1 MLDADSR
8 DSVLPRELF
17 FFYQKSLAETERLIM
32 EKWMVYNK
40 RADFQ
45 KIGKEFG
52 IDPVIARLI
61 RNRDIQDLEEIRT
74 YLYGTRQE
82 IPEPWKMKDIGKAV
96 EILLEKIEAKKK
108 IRIIGDY
115 DIDGVT
121 ATCILLKG
129 LKRLGADVDTYIPDR
144 VKDGYGMHEQLIDKA
159 LEDQVDTILTCD
171 NGIAAAAEI
180 AYAKREGLT
189 VIITDH
195 HDIPFQDTE
204 NERKWIIPEADA
216 VVNPKQ
222 NDCLYSN
229 KNICGAVVAWKLI
242 WALYEKA
249 EINMEEVWDFLEL
262 AAIATVGDVM
272 DLQGE
277 NRIIVKEGLKKLP
290 KTSFEGLKALIRVN
304 NLEGAEITAYH
315 VGFVLGPCINASGR
329 LDTAARSLELLLA
342 DNLEDAMRLADD
354 LYALNQSRK
363 AMTENGKEQAIQNI
377 KENGLDKDRV
387 LVVYLPDCHESL
399 AGIIAGRI
407 RETYNKPVFV
417 LTRGADGVK
426 GSGRSI
432 EAYSMYEELV
442 KCGDLLTQFG
452 GHPMAA
458 GLSMDEKNVDTFRRR
473 LNDNCTLTEQ
483 DLLPKIMIDVPMPIS
498 YLSKKLT
505 EQLKILEPFGKG
517 NTKPLFAQK
526 NLHVTGLRILGRNRN
541 VVKMFL
547 VDESGSRMDAV
558 YFGEAQKFA
567 DFVQT
572 HDTISVTYYP
582 EINVYQ
588 GRENLQIVVRNYC

>member
-1 MLDADSR
+1 
-8 DSVLPRELF
+8 
-17 FFYQKSLAETERLIM
+17 M

-40 RADFQ
+40 KADFQ
-45 KIGKEFG
+45 KIGSEFG

-61 RNRDIQDLEEIRT
+61 RNRDIQDMKEIRS
-74 YLYGTRQE
+74 YLYGTLAE
-82 IPEPWKMKDIGKAV
+82 IPSPWKMKDMERAV
-96 EILLEKIEAKKK
+96 QILQKKITQKKK

-129 LKRLGADVDTYIPDR
+129 LKRLNANVDTYIPDR

-159 LEDQVDTILTCD
+159 LEDGIDTILTCD

-180 AYAKREGLT
+180 EYAKKEGLT
-189 VIITDH
+189 VIVTDH
-195 HDIPFQDTE
+195 HDIPFHDTE
-204 NERKWIIPEADA
+204 DGRIWIIPKADA

-222 NDCLYSN
+222 NDCLYPN

-242 WALYEKA
+242 WALYERLGIDSD
-249 EINMEEVWDFLEL
+249 EIWDFLEL

-277 NRIIVKEGLKKLP
+277 NRIIVKEGLKKLSS
-290 KTSFEGLKALIRVN
+290 TSFEGLKALICVN

-315 VGFVLGPCINASGR
+315 VGFVIGPCINASGR

-342 DNLEDAMRLADD
+342 DNMEDAMKLADD
-354 LYALNQSRK
+354 LYDLNQSRK
-363 AMTENGKEQAIQNI
+363 AMTEQGKEQAIQSI
-377 KENGLDKDRV
+377 EENNLGKDRV

-407 RETYNKPVFV
+407 REAYNKPVFV
-417 LTRGADGVK
+417 LTKGADGVK

-442 KCGDLLTQFG
+442 KCSDLLTQFG

-458 GLSMDEKNVDTFRRR
+458 GLSMEEKNVELFRRC

-483 DLLPKIMIDVPMPIS
+483 DLIPKIMIDVPMPIS

-505 EQLKILEPFGKG
+505 EQLKVLEPFGKG
-517 NTKPLFAQK
+517 NSKPLFAQK
-526 NLHVTGLRILGRNRN
+526 NLRAVGIRVLGRNRN
-541 VVKMFL
+541 VAKML
-547 VDESGSRMDAV
+547 LIDENGIKMDAV
-558 YFGEAQKFA
+558 YFGEAQEFV
-567 DFVQT
+567 DFVQA

-582 EINVYQ
+582 EINVFQ
-588 GRENLQIVVRNYC
+588 GRENLQVVIKNYC

>member
-1 MLDADSR
+1 
-8 DSVLPRELF
+8 
-17 FFYQKSLAETERLIM
+17 M

-40 RADFQ
+40 KADFQ
-45 KIGKEFG
+45 KIGSEFG

-61 RNRDIQDLEEIRT
+61 RNRDIQDMKEIRS
-74 YLYGTRQE
+74 YLYGTLAE
-82 IPEPWKMKDIGKAV
+82 IPSPWKMKDMERAV
-96 EILLEKIEAKKK
+96 QILQKKITQKKK

-129 LKRLGADVDTYIPDR
+129 LKRLNANVDTYIPDR

-159 LEDQVDTILTCD
+159 LEDGIDTILTCD

-180 AYAKREGLT
+180 EYAKKEGLT
-189 VIITDH
+189 VIVTDH
-195 HDIPFQDTE
+195 HDIPFRDTE
-204 NERKWIIPEADA
+204 DGRIWIIPKADA

-222 NDCLYSN
+222 NDCLYPN

-242 WALYEKA
+242 WSLYERLGIDSD
-249 EINMEEVWDFLEL
+249 EIWDFLEL

-277 NRIIVKEGLKKLP
+277 NRIIVKEGLKKLSS
-290 KTSFEGLKALIRVN
+290 TSFEGLKALICVN

-315 VGFVLGPCINASGR
+315 VGFVIGPCINASGR

-342 DNLEDAMRLADD
+342 DNMEDAMKLADD
-354 LYALNQSRK
+354 LYDLNQSRK
-363 AMTENGKEQAIQNI
+363 AMTEQGKEQAIQSI
-377 KENGLDKDRV
+377 EENNLGKDRV

-407 RETYNKPVFV
+407 REAYNKPVFV
-417 LTRGADGVK
+417 LTKGADGVK

-442 KCGDLLTQFG
+442 KCSDLLTQFG

-458 GLSMDEKNVDTFRRR
+458 GLSMEEKNVELFRRR

-483 DLLPKIMIDVPMPIS
+483 DLIPKIMIDVPMPIS

-505 EQLKILEPFGKG
+505 EQLKVLEPFGKG
-517 NTKPLFAQK
+517 NSKPLFAQK
-526 NLHVTGLRILGRNRN
+526 NLRAVGIRVLGRNRN
-541 VVKMFL
+541 VAKMFL
-547 VDESGSRMDAV
+547 IDENGIKMDAV
-558 YFGEAQKFA
+558 YFGEAQEFV
-567 DFVQT
+567 DFVQA

-582 EINVYQ
+582 EINVFQ
-588 GRENLQIVVRNYC
+588 GRENLQVVIKNYC

>member
-1 MLDADSR
+1 
-8 DSVLPRELF
+8 
-17 FFYQKSLAETERLIM
+17 M

-40 RADFQ
+40 KADFQ
-45 KIGKEFG
+45 KIGSEFG

-61 RNRDIQDLEEIRT
+61 RNRDIQDMKEIRS
-74 YLYGTRQE
+74 YLYGTLAE
-82 IPEPWKMKDIGKAV
+82 IPSPWKMKDMERAV
-96 EILLEKIEAKKK
+96 QILQKKITQKKK

-129 LKRLGADVDTYIPDR
+129 LKRLNANVDTYIPDR

-159 LEDQVDTILTCD
+159 LEDGIDTILTCD

-180 AYAKREGLT
+180 EYAKKEGLT
-189 VIITDH
+189 VIVTDH
-195 HDIPFQDTE
+195 HDIPFRDTE
-204 NERKWIIPEADA
+204 DGRIWIIPKADA

-222 NDCLYSN
+222 NDCLYPN

-242 WALYEKA
+242 WALYERLGIDSD
-249 EINMEEVWDFLEL
+249 EIWDFLEL
-262 AAIATVGDVM
+262 AAISTVGDVM

-277 NRIIVKEGLKKLP
+277 NRIIVKEGLKKLSS
-290 KTSFEGLKALIRVN
+290 TSFEGLKALICVN

-315 VGFVLGPCINASGR
+315 VGFVIGPCINASGR

-342 DNLEDAMRLADD
+342 DNMEDAMKLADD
-354 LYALNQSRK
+354 LYDLNQSRK
-363 AMTENGKEQAIQNI
+363 AMTEQGKEQAIQSI
-377 KENGLDKDRV
+377 EENNLGKDRV

-407 RETYNKPVFV
+407 REAYNKPVFV
-417 LTRGADGVK
+417 LTKGADGVK

-442 KCGDLLTQFG
+442 KCSDLLTQFG

-458 GLSMDEKNVDTFRRR
+458 GLSMEEKNVELFRRR

-483 DLLPKIMIDVPMPIS
+483 DLIPKIMIDVPMPIS

-505 EQLKILEPFGKG
+505 EQLKVLEPFGKG
-517 NTKPLFAQK
+517 NSKPLFAQK
-526 NLHVTGLRILGRNRN
+526 NLRAVGIRVLGRNRN
-541 VVKMFL
+541 VAKML
-547 VDESGSRMDAV
+547 LIDENGIKMDAV
-558 YFGEAQKFA
+558 YFGEAQEFV
-567 DFVQT
+567 DFVQA

-582 EINVYQ
+582 EINVFQ
-588 GRENLQIVVRNYC
+588 GRENLQVVIKNYC

>member
-1 MLDADSR
+1 
-8 DSVLPRELF
+8 
-17 FFYQKSLAETERLIM
+17 M

-40 RADFQ
+40 KADFQ
-45 KIGKEFG
+45 KIGSEFG

-61 RNRDIQDLEEIRT
+61 RNRDIQDMKEIHS
-74 YLYGTRQE
+74 YLYGTLAE
-82 IPEPWKMKDIGKAV
+82 IPSPWKMKDMERAV
-96 EILLEKIEAKKK
+96 QILQKKITQKKK

-129 LKRLGADVDTYIPDR
+129 LKRLNANVDTYIPDR

-159 LEDQVDTILTCD
+159 LEDGIDTILTCD

-180 AYAKREGLT
+180 EYAKKEGLT
-189 VIITDH
+189 VIVTDH
-195 HDIPFQDTE
+195 HDIPFRDTE
-204 NERKWIIPEADA
+204 DGRIWIIPKADA

-222 NDCLYSN
+222 NDCLYPN

-242 WALYEKA
+242 WALYERLGIDSD
-249 EINMEEVWDFLEL
+249 EIWDFLEL

-277 NRIIVKEGLKKLP
+277 NRIIVKEGLKKLSS
-290 KTSFEGLKALIRVN
+290 TSFEGLKALICVN

-315 VGFVLGPCINASGR
+315 VGFVVGPCINASGR

-342 DNLEDAMRLADD
+342 DNMEDAMKLADD
-354 LYALNQSRK
+354 LYDLNQSRK
-363 AMTENGKEQAIQNI
+363 AMTEQGKEQAIQSI
-377 KENGLDKDRV
+377 EENNLGKDRV

-407 RETYNKPVFV
+407 REAYNKPVFV
-417 LTRGADGVK
+417 LTKGVDGVK

-442 KCGDLLTQFG
+442 KCSDLLTQFG

-458 GLSMDEKNVDTFRRR
+458 GLSMEEKNVELFRRR

-483 DLLPKIMIDVPMPIS
+483 DLIPKIMIDVPMPIS

-505 EQLKILEPFGKG
+505 EQLKVLEPFGKG
-517 NTKPLFAQK
+517 NSKPLFAQK
-526 NLHVTGLRILGRNRN
+526 NLRAVGIRVFGRNRN
-541 VVKMFL
+541 VAKML
-547 VDESGSRMDAV
+547 LIDENGIKMDAV
-558 YFGEAQKFA
+558 YFGEAQEFV
-567 DFVQT
+567 DFVQA

-582 EINVYQ
+582 EINVFQ
-588 GRENLQIVVRNYC
+588 GRENLQVVIKNYC

>member
-1 MLDADSR
+1 
-8 DSVLPRELF
+8 
-17 FFYQKSLAETERLIM
+17 M

-40 RADFQ
+40 KADFQ
-45 KIGKEFG
+45 KIGSEFG

-61 RNRDIQDLEEIRT
+61 RNRDIQDMKEIRS
-74 YLYGTRQE
+74 YLYGTLAE
-82 IPEPWKMKDIGKAV
+82 IPSPWKMKDMERAV
-96 EILLEKIEAKKK
+96 QILQKKITQKKK

-129 LKRLGADVDTYIPDR
+129 LKRLNANVDTYIPDR

-159 LEDQVDTILTCD
+159 LEDGIDTILTCD

-180 AYAKREGLT
+180 EYAKKEGLT
-189 VIITDH
+189 VIVTDH
-195 HDIPFQDTE
+195 HDIPFRDTE
-204 NERKWIIPEADA
+204 DGRIWIIPKADA

-222 NDCLYSN
+222 NDCLYPN

-242 WALYEKA
+242 WALYERLGIDSD
-249 EINMEEVWDFLEL
+249 EIWDFLEL

-277 NRIIVKEGLKKLP
+277 NRIIVKEGLKKLSS
-290 KTSFEGLKALIRVN
+290 TSFEGLKALICVN

-315 VGFVLGPCINASGR
+315 VGFVIGPCINASGR

-342 DNLEDAMRLADD
+342 DNMEDAMKLADD
-354 LYALNQSRK
+354 LYDLNQSRK
-363 AMTENGKEQAIQNI
+363 AMTEQGKEQAIQSI
-377 KENGLDKDRV
+377 EENNLGKDRV

-407 RETYNKPVFV
+407 REAYNKPVFV
-417 LTRGADGVK
+417 LTKGADGVK

-442 KCGDLLTQFG
+442 KCSDLLMQFG

-458 GLSMDEKNVDTFRRR
+458 GLSMEEKNVELFRRR

-483 DLLPKIMIDVPMPIS
+483 DLIPKIMIDVPMPIS

-505 EQLKILEPFGKG
+505 EQLKVLEPFGKG
-517 NTKPLFAQK
+517 NSKPFFAQK
-526 NLHVTGLRILGRNRN
+526 NLRAVWIRVFGRNRN
-541 VVKMFL
+541 VAKML
-547 VDESGSRMDAV
+547 LIDENGIKMDAV
-558 YFGEAQKFA
+558 YFGNTS
-567 DFVQT
+567 DFQNYIAGRYGKNAMEQLLQGSGKG
-572 HDTISVTYYP
+572 ISMAFTYYP
-582 EINVYQ
+582 DINEYQ
-588 GRENLQIVVRNYC
+588 GIKNIQIIIQNYK

>member
-1 MLDADSR
+1 
-8 DSVLPRELF
+8 
-17 FFYQKSLAETERLIM
+17 M

-40 RADFQ
+40 KADFQ
-45 KIGKEFG
+45 KIGSEFG

-61 RNRDIQDLEEIRT
+61 RNRDIQDMKEIRS
-74 YLYGTRQE
+74 YLYGTLAE
-82 IPEPWKMKDIGKAV
+82 IPSPWKMKDMERAV
-96 EILLEKIEAKKK
+96 QILQKKITQKKK

-129 LKRLGADVDTYIPDR
+129 LKRLNANVDTYIPDR

-159 LEDQVDTILTCD
+159 LEDGIDTILTCD

-180 AYAKREGLT
+180 EYAKKEGLT
-189 VIITDH
+189 VIVTDH
-195 HDIPFQDTE
+195 HDIPFRDTE
-204 NERKWIIPEADA
+204 DGRIWIIPKADA

-222 NDCLYSN
+222 NDCLYPN

-242 WALYEKA
+242 WALYERLGIDSD
-249 EINMEEVWDFLEL
+249 EIWDFLEL

-277 NRIIVKEGLKKLP
+277 NRIIVKEGLKKLSS
-290 KTSFEGLKALIRVN
+290 TSFEGLKALICVN

-315 VGFVLGPCINASGR
+315 VGFVIGPCINASGR

-342 DNLEDAMRLADD
+342 DNMEDAMKLADD
-354 LYALNQSRK
+354 LYDLNQSRK
-363 AMTENGKEQAIQNI
+363 AMTEQGKEQAIQSI
-377 KENGLDKDRV
+377 EENNLGKDRV

-407 RETYNKPVFV
+407 REAYNKPVFV
-417 LTRGADGVK
+417 LTKGADGVK

-442 KCGDLLTQFG
+442 KCSDLLTQFG

-458 GLSMDEKNVDTFRRR
+458 GLSMEEKNVELFRRR

-483 DLLPKIMIDVPMPIS
+483 DLIPKIMIDVPMPIS

-505 EQLKILEPFGKG
+505 EQLKVLEPFGKG
-517 NTKPLFAQK
+517 NSKPLFAQK
-526 NLHVTGLRILGRNRN
+526 TLRAVGIRVLGRNRN
-541 VVKMFL
+541 VAKML
-547 VDESGSRMDAV
+547 LIDENGIKMDAV
-558 YFGEAQKFA
+558 YFGEAQEFVH
-567 DFVQT
+567 FVQA

-582 EINVYQ
+582 EINVFQ
-588 GRENLQIVVRNYC
+588 GRENLQVVIKNYC

>member
-1 MLDADSR
+1 
-8 DSVLPRELF
+8 
-17 FFYQKSLAETERLIM
+17 M

-40 RADFQ
+40 KADFQ
-45 KIGKEFG
+45 KIGSEFG

-61 RNRDIQDLEEIRT
+61 RNRDIQDMKEIRS
-74 YLYGTRQE
+74 YLYGTLAE
-82 IPEPWKMKDIGKAV
+82 IPSPWKMKDMERAV
-96 EILLEKIEAKKK
+96 QILQKKITQKKK

-129 LKRLGADVDTYIPDR
+129 LKRLNANVDTYIPDR
-144 VKDGYGMHEQLIDKA
+144 VKDGYGMHEQLINKA
-159 LEDQVDTILTCD
+159 LEDGIDTILTCD

-180 AYAKREGLT
+180 EYAKKEGLT
-189 VIITDH
+189 VIVTDH
-195 HDIPFQDTE
+195 HDIPFRDTE
-204 NERKWIIPEADA
+204 DGRIWIIPKADA

-222 NDCLYSN
+222 NDCLYPN
-229 KNICGAVVAWKLI
+229 KNICGTVVAWKLI
-242 WALYEKA
+242 WALYERL
-249 EINMEEVWDFLEL
+249 EIDSDEIWDFLEL

-277 NRIIVKEGLKKLP
+277 NRIIVKEGLKKLSS
-290 KTSFEGLKALIRVN
+290 TSFEGLKALICVN

-315 VGFVLGPCINASGR
+315 VGFVIGPCINASGR

-342 DNLEDAMRLADD
+342 DNMEDAMKLADD
-354 LYALNQSRK
+354 LYDLNQSRK
-363 AMTENGKEQAIQNI
+363 AMTEQGKEQAIQSI
-377 KENGLDKDRV
+377 EENNLGKDRV

-407 RETYNKPVFV
+407 REAYNKPVFV
-417 LTRGADGVK
+417 LTKGADGVK

-442 KCGDLLTQFG
+442 KCSDLLTQFG

-458 GLSMDEKNVDTFRRR
+458 GLSMEEKNVELFRRR

-483 DLLPKIMIDVPMPIS
+483 DLIPKIMIDVPMPIS

-505 EQLKILEPFGKG
+505 EQLKVLEPFGKG
-517 NTKPLFAQK
+517 NSKPLFAQK
-526 NLHVTGLRILGRNRN
+526 NLRAVGICVFGRNRN
-541 VVKMFL
+541 VAKML
-547 VDESGSRMDAV
+547 LIDENGIKMDAV
-558 YFGEAQKFA
+558 YFGEAQEFV
-567 DFVQT
+567 DFVQA

-582 EINVYQ
+582 EINVFQ
-588 GRENLQIVVRNYC
+588 GRENLQVVIKNYC

>member
-1 MLDADSR
+1 
-8 DSVLPRELF
+8 
-17 FFYQKSLAETERLIM
+17 M

-40 RADFQ
+40 KADFQ
-45 KIGKEFG
+45 KIGSEFG

-61 RNRDIQDLEEIRT
+61 RNRDIQDMKEIRS
-74 YLYGTRQE
+74 YLYGTLAE
-82 IPEPWKMKDIGKAV
+82 IPSPWKMKDMERAV
-96 EILLEKIEAKKK
+96 QILQKKITQKKK

-129 LKRLGADVDTYIPDR
+129 LKRLGANVDTYIPDR

-159 LEDQVDTILTCD
+159 LEDGIDTILTCD

-180 AYAKREGLT
+180 EYAKKEGLT
-189 VIITDH
+189 VIVTDH
-195 HDIPFQDTE
+195 HDIPFRDTE
-204 NERKWIIPEADA
+204 DGRIWIIPKADA

-222 NDCLYSN
+222 NDCLYPN

-242 WALYEKA
+242 WALYERLGIDSD
-249 EINMEEVWDFLEL
+249 EIWDFLEL

-277 NRIIVKEGLKKLP
+277 NRIIVKEGLKKLSS
-290 KTSFEGLKALIRVN
+290 TSFEGLKALICVN

-315 VGFVLGPCINASGR
+315 VGFVIGPCINASGR

-342 DNLEDAMRLADD
+342 DNMEDAMKLADD
-354 LYALNQSRK
+354 LYDLNQSRK
-363 AMTENGKEQAIQNI
+363 AMTEQGKEQAIQSI
-377 KENGLDKDRV
+377 EENNLGKDRV

-407 RETYNKPVFV
+407 REAYNKPVFV
-417 LTRGADGVK
+417 LTKGSDGVK

-442 KCGDLLTQFG
+442 KCSDLLTQFG

-458 GLSMDEKNVDTFRRR
+458 GLSMEEKNVELFRRR

-483 DLLPKIMIDVPMPIS
+483 DLIPKIMIDVPMPIS

-505 EQLKILEPFGKG
+505 EQLKVLEPFGKG
-517 NTKPLFAQK
+517 NSKPLFAQK
-526 NLHVTGLRILGRNRN
+526 NLRAVGIRVFGRNRN
-541 VVKMFL
+541 VAKML
-547 VDESGSRMDAV
+547 LIDENGIKMDAV
-558 YFGEAQKFA
+558 YFGEAQEFV
-567 DFVQT
+567 DFVQA

-582 EINVYQ
+582 EINVFQ
-588 GRENLQIVVRNYC
+588 GRENLQVVIKNYC

>member
-1 MLDADSR
+1 
-8 DSVLPRELF
+8 
-17 FFYQKSLAETERLIM
+17 M

-40 RADFQ
+40 KADFQ
-45 KIGKEFG
+45 KIGSEFG

-61 RNRDIQDLEEIRT
+61 RNRDIQDMKEIRS
-74 YLYGTRQE
+74 YLYGTLAE
-82 IPEPWKMKDIGKAV
+82 IPSPWKLKDMERAV
-96 EILLEKIEAKKK
+96 QILQKKITQKKK

-129 LKRLGADVDTYIPDR
+129 LKRLGANVDTYIPDR

-159 LEDQVDTILTCD
+159 LEDGIDTILTCD

-180 AYAKREGLT
+180 EYAKKEGLT
-189 VIITDH
+189 VIVTDH
-195 HDIPFQDTE
+195 HDIPFRDTE
-204 NERKWIIPEADA
+204 DGRIWIIPKADA
-216 VVNPKQ
+216 VMNPKQ
-222 NDCLYSN
+222 NDCLYPN

-242 WALYEKA
+242 WALYERLGIDSD
-249 EINMEEVWDFLEL
+249 EIWDFLEL

-277 NRIIVKEGLKKLP
+277 NRIIVKEGLKKLSS
-290 KTSFEGLKALIRVN
+290 TSFEGLKALICVN

-315 VGFVLGPCINASGR
+315 VGFVIGPCINASGR

-342 DNLEDAMRLADD
+342 DNMEDAMKLADD
-354 LYALNQSRK
+354 LYDLNQSRK
-363 AMTENGKEQAIQNI
+363 AMTEQGKEQAIQSI
-377 KENGLDKDRV
+377 EENNLGKDRV

-407 RETYNKPVFV
+407 REAYNKPVFV
-417 LTRGADGVK
+417 LTKGADGVK

-442 KCGDLLTQFG
+442 KCSDLLTQFG

-458 GLSMDEKNVDTFRRR
+458 GLSMEEKNVELFRRR

-483 DLLPKIMIDVPMPIS
+483 DLIPKIMIDVPMPIS

-505 EQLKILEPFGKG
+505 EQLKVLEPFGKG
-517 NTKPLFAQK
+517 NSKPLFAQK
-526 NLHVTGLRILGRNRN
+526 NLRAVGIRVFGRNRN
-541 VVKMFL
+541 VAKML
-547 VDESGSRMDAV
+547 LIDENEIKMDAV
-558 YFGEAQKFA
+558 YFGEAQEFV
-567 DFVQT
+567 DFVQA

-582 EINVYQ
+582 EINVFQ
-588 GRENLQIVVRNYC
+588 GRENLQVVIKNYC

>member
-1 MLDADSR
+1 
-8 DSVLPRELF
+8 
-17 FFYQKSLAETERLIM
+17 M

-40 RADFQ
+40 KADFQ
-45 KIGKEFG
+45 KIGSEFG

-61 RNRDIQDLEEIRT
+61 RNRDIQDMKEIRS
-74 YLYGTRQE
+74 YLYGTLAE
-82 IPEPWKMKDIGKAV
+82 IPSPWKMKDMERAV
-96 EILLEKIEAKKK
+96 QILQKKITQKKK

-129 LKRLGADVDTYIPDR
+129 LKRLNANVDTYIPDR

-159 LEDQVDTILTCD
+159 LEDGIDTILTCD

-180 AYAKREGLT
+180 EYAKKEGLT
-189 VIITDH
+189 VIVTDH
-195 HDIPFQDTE
+195 HDIPFRDTE
-204 NERKWIIPEADA
+204 DGRIWIIPKADA

-222 NDCLYSN
+222 NDCLYPN

-242 WALYEKA
+242 WALYERLGIDSD
-249 EINMEEVWDFLEL
+249 EIWDFLEL

-277 NRIIVKEGLKKLP
+277 NRIIVKEGLKKLSS
-290 KTSFEGLKALIRVN
+290 TSFEGLKALICVN

-315 VGFVLGPCINASGR
+315 VGFVIGPCINASGR

-342 DNLEDAMRLADD
+342 DNMEDAMKLADN
-354 LYALNQSRK
+354 LYDLNQSRK
-363 AMTENGKEQAIQNI
+363 AMTEQGKEQAIQSI
-377 KENGLDKDRV
+377 EENNLGKDRV

-407 RETYNKPVFV
+407 REAYNKPVFV
-417 LTRGADGVK
+417 LTKGADGVK

-442 KCGDLLTQFG
+442 KCSDLLTQFG

-458 GLSMDEKNVDTFRRR
+458 GLSMEEKNVELFRRR

-483 DLLPKIMIDVPMPIS
+483 DLIPQIMIDVPMPIS

-505 EQLKILEPFGKG
+505 EQLKVLEPFGKG
-517 NTKPLFAQK
+517 NSKPLFAQK
-526 NLHVTGLRILGRNRN
+526 NLRAVGIRVFGRNRN
-541 VVKMFL
+541 VAKML
-547 VDESGSRMDAV
+547 LIDENGIKMDAV
-558 YFGEAQKFA
+558 YFGEAQEFV
-567 DFVQT
+567 DFVQA

-582 EINVYQ
+582 EINVFQ
-588 GRENLQIVVRNYC
+588 GRENLQVVIKNYC

>member
-222 NDCLYSN
+222 NDCLYPN

-526 NLHVTGLRILGRNRN
+526 NLHATGLRILGRNRN

>member
-1 MLDADSR
+1 
-8 DSVLPRELF
+8 
-17 FFYQKSLAETERLIM
+17 M

-40 RADFQ
+40 KADFQ
-45 KIGKEFG
+45 KIGSEFG

-61 RNRDIQDLEEIRT
+61 RNRDIQDMKEIRS
-74 YLYGTRQE
+74 YLYGTLAE
-82 IPEPWKMKDIGKAV
+82 IPSPWKMKDMERAV
-96 EILLEKIEAKKK
+96 QILQKKITQKKK

-129 LKRLGADVDTYIPDR
+129 LKRLNANVDTYIPDR

-159 LEDQVDTILTCD
+159 LEDGIDTILTCD

-180 AYAKREGLT
+180 EYAKKEGLT
-189 VIITDH
+189 VIVTDH
-195 HDIPFQDTE
+195 HDIPFRDTE
-204 NERKWIIPEADA
+204 DGRIWIIPKADA

-222 NDCLYSN
+222 NDCLYPN

-242 WALYEKA
+242 WALYERL
-249 EINMEEVWDFLEL
+249 EIDSDEIWDFLEL

-277 NRIIVKEGLKKLP
+277 NRIIVKEGLKKLSS
-290 KTSFEGLKALIRVN
+290 TSFEGLKALICVN

-315 VGFVLGPCINASGR
+315 VGFVIGPCINASGR

-342 DNLEDAMRLADD
+342 DNMEDAMKLADD
-354 LYALNQSRK
+354 LYDLNQSRK
-363 AMTENGKEQAIQNI
+363 AMTEQGKEQAIQSI
-377 KENGLDKDRV
+377 EENNLGKDRV

-407 RETYNKPVFV
+407 REAYNKPVFV
-417 LTRGADGVK
+417 LTKGSDGVK

-442 KCGDLLTQFG
+442 KCSDLLMQFG

-458 GLSMDEKNVDTFRRR
+458 GLSMEEKNVELFRRR

-483 DLLPKIMIDVPMPIS
+483 DLIPKIMIDVPMPIS

-505 EQLKILEPFGKG
+505 EQLKVLEPFGKG
-517 NTKPLFAQK
+517 NSKPLFAQK
-526 NLHVTGLRILGRNRN
+526 NLRVVGIRVFGRNRN
-541 VVKMFL
+541 VAKML
-547 VDESGSRMDAV
+547 LIDENGIKMDAV
-558 YFGEAQKFA
+558 YFGEAQEFV
-567 DFVQT
+567 DFVQA

-582 EINVYQ
+582 EINVFQ
-588 GRENLQIVVRNYC
+588 GRENLQVVIKNYC

>member
-1 MLDADSR
+1 
-8 DSVLPRELF
+8 
-17 FFYQKSLAETERLIM
+17 M

-40 RADFQ
+40 KADFQ
-45 KIGKEFG
+45 KIGSEFG

-61 RNRDIQDLEEIRT
+61 RNRDIQDMKEIRS
-74 YLYGTRQE
+74 YLYGTLAE
-82 IPEPWKMKDIGKAV
+82 IPSPWKMKDMERAV
-96 EILLEKIEAKKK
+96 QILQKKITQKKK

-129 LKRLGADVDTYIPDR
+129 LKRLNANVDTYIPDR

-159 LEDQVDTILTCD
+159 LEDGIDTILTCD

-180 AYAKREGLT
+180 EYAKKEGLT
-189 VIITDH
+189 VIVTDH
-195 HDIPFQDTE
+195 HDIPFRDTE
-204 NERKWIIPEADA
+204 DGRIWIIPKADA

-222 NDCLYSN
+222 NDCLYPN

-242 WALYEKA
+242 WALYERLGIDSD
-249 EINMEEVWDFLEL
+249 EIWDFLEL

-277 NRIIVKEGLKKLP
+277 NRIIVKEGLKKLSS
-290 KTSFEGLKALIRVN
+290 TSFEGLKALICVN

-315 VGFVLGPCINASGR
+315 VGFVIGPCINASGR

-342 DNLEDAMRLADD
+342 DNMEDAMKLADD
-354 LYALNQSRK
+354 LYDLNQSRK
-363 AMTENGKEQAIQNI
+363 AMTEQGKEQAIQSI
-377 KENGLDKDRV
+377 EENNLGKDRV

-407 RETYNKPVFV
+407 REAYNKPVFV
-417 LTRGADGVK
+417 LTKGADGVK

-442 KCGDLLTQFG
+442 KCSDLLMQFG

-458 GLSMDEKNVDTFRRR
+458 GLSMEEKNVELFRRR

-483 DLLPKIMIDVPMPIS
+483 DLIPKIMIDVPMPIS

-505 EQLKILEPFGKG
+505 EQLKVLEPFGKG
-517 NTKPLFAQK
+517 NSKPLFAQK
-526 NLHVTGLRILGRNRN
+526 NLRAVGIRVFGRNRN
-541 VVKMFL
+541 VAKML
-547 VDESGSRMDAV
+547 LIDENGIKMDAV
-558 YFGEAQKFA
+558 YFGEAQEFV
-567 DFVQT
+567 DFVQA

-582 EINVYQ
+582 EINVFQ
-588 GRENLQIVVRNYC
+588 GRENLQVVIKNYC